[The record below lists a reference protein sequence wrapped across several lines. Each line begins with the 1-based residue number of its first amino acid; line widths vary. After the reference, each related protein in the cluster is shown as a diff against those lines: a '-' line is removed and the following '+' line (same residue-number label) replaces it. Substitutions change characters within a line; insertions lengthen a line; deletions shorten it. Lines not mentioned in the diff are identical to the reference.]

1 MRRRPFPSGP
11 AARPR
16 RRRTRRVEGVIS
28 RGARG
33 VRDRRRG
40 DRRASPRPRDPR
52 ASPVTRRSGTPATA
66 RARRGAAARRAR
78 GPSRAPPPPP
88 PPARPRREDTARG
101 ARRATRATLAPRGVD
116 RVGASRPWGSN
127 SGLGGTPGRSRITS
141 SPSAPPALPP
151 PPAVVSAPLGD
162 AAHTKHVQF
171 RHASNTLEFG
181 SVGARGPSKPRERPS
196 CIIFACTR

>member
-1 MRRRPFPSGP
+1 MRAEF
-11 AARPR
+11 A
-16 RRRTRRVEGVIS
+16 I
-28 RGARG
+28 
-33 VRDRRRG
+33 
-40 DRRASPRPRDPR
+40 
-52 ASPVTRRSGTPATA
+52 
-66 RARRGAAARRAR
+66 GAAAIEGRPLAPAR
-78 GPSRAPPPPP
+78 SARVACNPALRDACNGASAARSCGAAGEGNTASTAAAAAARAP
-88 PPARPRREDTARG
+88 ASRRHG
-101 ARRATRATLAPRGVD
+101 ARTAKSDASDLARQGVD